1 MFYTENGTIMK
12 NRFVNKFFSRLNKRL
27 FIFLRIVG
35 LEALIWISALFYLAF
50 FNDPFHQHFTICPL
64 SNAGF
69 EYCPGCGLGNSISL
83 LLNGYISES
92 FNAHYF
98 GFPAAIILLYRIF
111 FIIRFN
117 LKKVNPLTKTRSS
130 YA

>member
-1 MFYTENGTIMK
+1 MQT
-12 NRFVNKFFSRLNKRL
+12 KFEITFFNQLNKKV
-27 FIFLRIVG
+27 FSYLRIVG
-35 LEALIWISALFYLAF
+35 LEALIWISTLLYLAF

-83 LLNGYISES
+83 LLNGYFQES
-92 FNAHYF
+92 LNAHYF
-98 GFPAAIILLYRIF
+98 GIPAVGIIIYRIF
-111 FIIRFN
+111 SLIRFN
-117 LKKVNPLTKTRSS
+117 LKKVNPLSQSRSS

>member
-1 MFYTENGTIMK
+1 MQT
-12 NRFVNKFFSRLNKRL
+12 KFEITFFNQLNKKV
-27 FIFLRIVG
+27 FSYLRIVG
-35 LEALIWISALFYLAF
+35 LETLIWISALVYLGF

-83 LLNGYISES
+83 ILNGYFVES
-92 FNAHYF
+92 FNAHIL
-98 GFPAAIILLYRIF
+98 GIPAVVIIIFRIF
-111 FIIRFN
+111 SLIKFN
-117 LKKVNPLTKTRSS
+117 MKKVKPLSQSRSS